1 MRILYWSLLA
11 YALVG
16 DHCKGTPSAGGEGLN
31 VGPANLDC
39 VRSVL
44 SIIIVVQL
52 I

>member
-1 MRILYWSLLA
+1 MHLLVTIVKA
-11 YALVG
+11 HLRQE
-16 DHCKGTPSAGGEGLN
+16 GGGLN